1 MDEQLA
7 QRVVNDLAKHR
18 SRNEI
23 IRSVCEEGGLNWTEA
38 EKLVQ
43 QVEQE
48 HGRTIAR
55 RQGPL
60 MSFLSIGTL
69 LIGIAL
75 LIYGLE
81 FFMAFFQG
89 DTLEQA
95 LSLRSAYL
103 RLIGGLT
110 GLGMTAG
117 GLIGLW
123 KTVMPLLGD

>member
-7 QRVVNDLAKHR
+7 QRIVKDLAKHR

-23 IRSVCEEGGLNWTEA
+23 TRSVCEEGGLNWPEA
-38 EKLVQ
+38 ERLIKE
-43 QVEQE
+43 VEQE
-48 HGRTIAR
+48 HSRTIAR

-60 MSFLSIGTL
+60 MIFLSIGTL

-81 FFMAFFQG
+81 FFTAFFQG
-89 DTLEQA
+89 NTLEQV

-103 RLIGGLT
+103 RLIGGFT
-110 GLGMTAG
+110 GLAMTAG

-123 KTVMPLLGD
+123 KTVTPLLGD

>member
-48 HGRTIAR
+48 HGRAIAR

-60 MSFLSIGTL
+60 MIFLSIGTL

>member
-7 QRVVNDLAKHR
+7 QSVVNDLAKHR

-23 IRSVCEEGGLNWTEA
+23 IRSICEQAGMNWPDA
-38 EKLVQ
+38 ERAVQ
-43 QVEQE
+43 QIEQE
-48 HGRTIAR
+48 HGRSIAR
-55 RQGPL
+55 RQSPL
-60 MSFLSIGTL
+60 MIALSVGTL

-81 FFMAFFQG
+81 FFIAFFQG
-89 DTLEQA
+89 STLEQA

-103 RLIGGLT
+103 RIIGGFT

-117 GLIGLW
+117 GLIGIW
-123 KTVMPLLGD
+123 KTVMPLLGE

>member
-7 QRVVNDLAKHR
+7 QHIVNDLAKHR

-23 IRSVCEEGGLNWTEA
+23 IRSVCEEGGLNWPEA

-43 QVEQE
+43 QVGQE

-60 MSFLSIGTL
+60 MIFLSIGTL

-81 FFMAFFQG
+81 FFMAIFQG
-89 DTLEQA
+89 NTLDQV

-103 RLIGGLT
+103 RLIGGIT
-110 GLGMTAG
+110 GLGMTTG